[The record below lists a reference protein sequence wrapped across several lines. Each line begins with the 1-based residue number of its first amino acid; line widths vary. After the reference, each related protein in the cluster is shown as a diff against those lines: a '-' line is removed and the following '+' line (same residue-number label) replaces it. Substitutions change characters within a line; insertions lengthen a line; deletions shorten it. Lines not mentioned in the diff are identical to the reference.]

1 MSTEIFLRRYKFRAR
16 VRREEIWLNGPLAKV
31 LWERAGGRRR
41 SKSFGLRTAF
51 ERLVD
56 HEGQTA
62 ADAVNAFQKIAE
74 IGNIQAKRASLNPQ
88 KMRLYSLPSYL
99 GIIELSF
106 SLPMFYKVE
115 LKFPLNV
122 IM

>member
-1 MSTEIFLRRYKFRAR
+1 
-16 VRREEIWLNGPLAKV
+16 
-31 LWERAGGRRR
+31 
-41 SKSFGLRTAF
+41 LRTAS

-74 IGNIQAKRASLNPQ
+74 TGNIQAKRASLNPQ
-88 KMRLYSLPSYL
+88 KMRLN
-99 GIIELSF
+99 

>member
-1 MSTEIFLRRYKFRAR
+1 
-16 VRREEIWLNGPLAKV
+16 
-31 LWERAGGRRR
+31 
-41 SKSFGLRTAF
+41 LRTAS

-74 IGNIQAKRASLNPQ
+74 TGNIQAKRASLNPQ
-88 KMRLYSLPSYL
+88 MMRLNSLPSYL
-99 GIIELSF
+99 RIMELSF